1 MVGMI
6 SKQPARGWL
15 VVLRWVVLTTLFT
28 TLLSVAVTAAALI
41 IFRGRIDTVAMAT
54 AFGLPMV
61 LTPPIVGFFAR
72 RQQKLRE
79 LNARLNDLAY
89 RDYLLGC
96 LNRRAFTESA
106 NAILHRASKQQP
118 CALLVIDADNFKV
131 VNDRFG
137 HEHGDAALLAI
148 MDAIRRALR
157 DTDIIGRLG
166 GEEFGILLT
175 RAEPEN
181 LAVVAER
188 IRLAVSAVEFTPLGT
203 RHRLSVSIGGAMA
216 VTRTDFARLFSQADA
231 RLYDAKNQGRNKV
244 EVPDYERLDYS
255 RKIA

>member
-1 MVGMI
+1 MV
-6 SKQPARGWL
+6 
-15 VVLRWVVLTTLFT
+15 TL
-28 TLLSVAVTAAALI
+28 
-41 IFRGRIDTVAMAT
+41 GT

-61 LTPPIVGFFAR
+61 LTPLIVGFFAR

-79 LNARLNDLAY
+79 LNVRLNDLAY

-106 NAILHRASKQQP
+106 DQLLERATKQQP
-118 CALLVIDADNFKV
+118 CALLVIDADNFKAI
-131 VNDRFG
+131 NDTFG

-148 MDAIRRALR
+148 IDAIRRALR
-157 DTDIIGRLG
+157 EGDIIGRLG
-166 GEEFGILLT
+166 GEEFGVLLT

-181 LAVVAER
+181 LSVVAER
-188 IRLAVSAVEFTPLGT
+188 IRLAVSAIDFAPHGA

-216 VTRTDFARLFSQADA
+216 VTRTDFTRLFSLADA
-231 RLYDAKNQGRNKV
+231 RLYDAKNRGRNKV
-244 EVPDYERLDYS
+244 EIPDHELLDYS